1 MAAAWILGLVDR
13 RLDCGLIRRFDPHPA
28 PMLTLA
34 DIAKHYGTRTLF
46 AEVGFTVLR
55 GDRCGLVG
63 ANGAGKTTLFRI
75 ILGEDSADEGTLTWQ
90 RGTTIGF
97 LPQEN
102 APAGEE
108 TILQL
113 ATTPAAVGTRASG
126 EASGD
131 TTAPA
136 HDAGGE
142 DYTLEPRAK
151 QILAGL
157 GFREG
162 DHHRPARTFSGGWV
176 MRAHLARLL
185 VQSPDL
191 LLLDEPTNHLD
202 LEALLWFQDFL
213 LRYPGALLMISHD
226 RAFLNVLCTG
236 VLELRHEHLWRWNG
250 NYDDFLRQREAH
262 ETQQLAAWKNQQR
275 EVAHLQRFIDRFGAK
290 ATLASRAKS
299 KEKQI
304 AHILAEAIEAPEAEI
319 ARLHFRFP
327 QPPRSGLRVVTLTG
341 VSQAYGDHVVY
352 RGLDFIAERGQRMV
366 LVGPNGAGKSTL
378 LKILA
383 GVVPIQS
390 GTIELGHNVRSG
402 YFSQNRLDVL
412 NPEHTVL
419 VEAMEMR
426 VHNPGL
432 TEQTARTLL
441 GAFLFR
447 KDDVHKKIAILSG
460 GEKSRLALARLL
472 LAPPNLLLMDEP
484 STHLD
489 IPSTDALIA
498 ALDAYEGTLIFISH
512 DVYFIRALA
521 DHVLHID
528 AGRLTP
534 YHGNYDYYLEKSR
547 ATDARAALV
556 SSRERPALTN
566 HQPGLASTPG
576 GETAIGRAGPKTR
589 EQRRAEAEA
598 RAAKSAG
605 LKELRSRVAELERE
619 IGWLETRQAQLTAE
633 LEAPETYTEPGKPAA
648 LNRELTGVV
657 ERLHAATADWET
669 AASSLETMENA

>member
-1 MAAAWILGLVDR
+1 
-13 RLDCGLIRRFDPHPA
+13 
-28 PMLTLA
+28 MLTLA
-34 DIAKHYGTRTLF
+34 GIAKHFGPRTLF
-46 AEVGFTVLR
+46 EDVAFTIQR

-63 ANGAGKTTLFRI
+63 ANGAGKSTLFRI

-90 RGTTIGF
+90 RGSTIGF
-97 LPQEN
+97 LPQES
-102 APAGEE
+102 APAGDE
-108 TILQL
+108 TILQI
-113 ATTPAAVGTRASG
+113 ATMRDLGPPAAPDHRPGIQP
-126 EASGD
+126 EQ
-131 TTAPA
+131 
-136 HDAGGE
+136 HE

-162 DHHRPARTFSGGWV
+162 DHDRPARMFSGGWV
-176 MRAHLARLL
+176 MRAHLGRLL

-191 LLLDEPTNHLD
+191 LMLDEPTNHLD
-202 LEALLWFQDFL
+202 LEALLWFQDYL
-213 LRYPGALLMISHD
+213 GRYPGALLMISHD
-226 RAFLNVLCTG
+226 RAFLNALCTG
-236 VLELRHEHLWRWNG
+236 VLELRHGRLWRWAG
-250 NYDDFLRQREAH
+250 NYDDFIQQREAH
-262 ETQQLAAWKNQQR
+262 QAQQLAAWKNQQR

-290 ATLASRAKS
+290 ASLASRAKS

-304 AHILAEAIEAPEAEI
+304 AHILAEAIDAPEAEI

-327 QPPRSGLRVVTLTG
+327 QPPRSGLKVIRLADVT
-341 VSQAYGDHVVY
+341 QAYGEQVVY
-352 RGLDFIAERGQRMV
+352 RGLNFTAERGQRIV

-383 GVVPIQS
+383 GAVPLQA
-390 GTIELGHNVRSG
+390 GVREPGHNVRAG

-412 NPEHTVL
+412 HPVHTVL
-419 VEAMEMR
+419 EEAMEMR
-426 VHNPGL
+426 AHNPGL

-512 DVYFIRALA
+512 DVYFIRAIA

-528 AGRLTP
+528 AGRLTA

-556 SSRERPALTN
+556 SGRGTPALTN
-566 HQPGLASTPG
+566 HQPGPANAAGNEPTDV
-576 GETAIGRAGPKTR
+576 RAGPKSR

-598 RAAKSAG
+598 RAAKSVE
-605 LKELRSRVAELERE
+605 LKRLRALVAELEKE
-619 IGWLETRQAQLTAE
+619 IDGLEARQAELTRQLETPAIYA
-633 LEAPETYTEPGKPAA
+633 EPGRPGA
-648 LNRELTGVV
+648 LNRELSAVV
-657 ERLHAATADWET
+657 DRLHAATVEWENL
-669 AASSLETMENA
+669 AGQLEGLEKS